1 MAGVDAG
8 IGVQEQLRLIAQLRW
23 QLFRNGLRSIR
34 GRLEVVSRV
43 LTVLTMSGVVTAGAI
58 GSAIAGYVAL
68 ETHRSWLL
76 PLVLWAVALV
86 WQLYP
91 IVGATSTVQFD
102 FRNLLR
108 FPLRFSSFV
117 LLTLAYGLADPA
129 AIATLLWLTCFT
141 IGMLVA
147 SPVTAAAVLPVLVLF
162 AAMNLLFGRMVL
174 AWVDRWLAQRRSREI
189 LSVLFI
195 LLILAF
201 QFSGPIL
208 GDWKGATPVSGAA
221 LLQWQEPLPP
231 GVAAA
236 ALASAADGRWVGAVA
251 FALAEV
257 AYGGLFGGL
266 LLVRL
271 RMQYRGEDLGESNRA
286 RVDASPVAPG
296 WRLPLL
302 GEKTS
307 AIVEKELRYVFRNPS
322 MLVVFAVPVLLVCLL
337 GLSHGSSR
345 HGAGLVGQ
353 YGQFMYPVAAAYVS
367 LVLLN
372 IIYNSFGYDG
382 NGIEWLYM
390 APVRFRQVLVGKNV
404 TVVLLMTMNLVI
416 LWIAVGVVATPPG
429 AMVVLPTIAAVAFL
443 LLVHFSIGNLMSLQ
457 LPRRVSIGF
466 SRNRVAGVSGLASLM
481 VSAVSLAIC
490 AAAFG
495 VGFWLGRMWIAA
507 AVLAVFAVVV
517 SPAYRWSLRRCDDLA
532 MKQREVLVAELVRR
546 E

>member
-1 MAGVDAG
+1 
-8 IGVQEQLRLIAQLRW
+8 
-23 QLFRNGLRSIR
+23 
-34 GRLEVVSRV
+34 
-43 LTVLTMSGVVTAGAI
+43 
-58 GSAIAGYVAL
+58 
-68 ETHRSWLL
+68 
-76 PLVLWAVALV
+76 
-86 WQLYP
+86 
-91 IVGATSTVQFD
+91 
-102 FRNLLR
+102 
-108 FPLRFSSFV
+108 
-117 LLTLAYGLADPA
+117 
-129 AIATLLWLTCFT
+129 
-141 IGMLVA
+141 
-147 SPVTAAAVLPVLVLF
+147 
-162 AAMNLLFGRMVL
+162 
-174 AWVDRWLAQRRSREI
+174 
-189 LSVLFI
+189 
-195 LLILAF
+195 
-201 QFSGPIL
+201 
-208 GDWKGATPVSGAA
+208 
-221 LLQWQEPLPP
+221 
-231 GVAAA
+231 
-236 ALASAADGRWVGAVA
+236 
-251 FALAEV
+251 
-257 AYGGLFGGL
+257 
-266 LLVRL
+266 
-271 RMQYRGEDLGESNRA
+271 
-286 RVDASPVAPG
+286 
-296 WRLPLL
+296 
-302 GEKTS
+302 
-307 AIVEKELRYVFRNPS
+307 